1 MQFELRSVFGRVRIY
16 PVSAEAKAVCEM
28 LRLTTLPRDR
38 LMYLGLMGIT
48 WHITPNGLDLD
59 SAE

>member
-1 MQFELRSVFGRVRIY
+1 
-16 PVSAEAKAVCEM
+16 VCEM

-48 WHITPNGLDLD
+48 WHITPNGLDLE